1 MVDRGEAEDAPNDLM
16 NPRLAAKER
25 AKHRSQFT
33 AELFT
38 EESRGILNDVV
49 AAEVDY
55 KVCFFHFSFNP
66 NAVIIAMLIMSVC
79 WFGY

>member
-1 MVDRGEAEDAPNDLM
+1 VDRGEAEDAPNDLM

-25 AKHRSQFT
+25 AKRRSQFT

-55 KVCFFHFSFNP
+55 KVCFFIFLSTL
-66 NAVIIAMLIMSVC
+66 ALSS
-79 WFGY
+79 